1 MKFMKKGL
9 FFVLALM
16 IMGCNV
22 QKSVSH
28 IYYVKKMIY
37 EATPE
42 GLTSD
47 DALNR
52 YEVDIHYNQ
61 NVIKEETKQDVE
73 QYYLSYTRPELVS
86 HYLLDFD
93 LNSADIHVLLDHD
106 VIMKYSKI
114 EMHIGNEVFSYQYEI
129 KNDRIIQAS
138 GTDELGSFTHKY
150 SYDHSGHLTRIERL
164 YDHGE
169 SDAIMIGWKDDK
181 VVNMKDDEDDV
192 TYTYKNDHL
201 ASSSNHVSYHYKDD
215 RLVSFKQD
223 DDYEVKYT
231 YKNLKMKQEVFNNKE
246 LLETYHYEYKKIK

>member
-1 MKFMKKGL
+1 MEYMKKGL

-52 YEVDIHYNQ
+52 YEVDIHYDQ

-138 GTDELGSFTHKY
+138 
-150 SYDHSGHLTRIERL
+150 
-164 YDHGE
+164 
-169 SDAIMIGWKDDK
+169 
-181 VVNMKDDEDDV
+181 
-192 TYTYKNDHL
+192 
-201 ASSSNHVSYHYKDD
+201 
-215 RLVSFKQD
+215 
-223 DDYEVKYT
+223 
-231 YKNLKMKQEVFNNKE
+231 
-246 LLETYHYEYKKIK
+246 